1 MKLARA
7 YRGPVKKP
15 DPGRAGAPPLYRPP
29 GASSDRRWPRADRRF
44 AESRHHALGTR
55 TRLCLRVADGVA
67 PLADVR
73 QPGLFVFFL
82 LGGLSVV
89 WSSYPARSDG
99 PLDLRSLARMGEGFF
114 YAIVGTQL
122 AIVLLAAPAAT
133 AGSICA
139 DKARGSLIHLLV
151 TDLSDVEIVL
161 GKLAARLMPV
171 VGLII
176 ASLPV
181 LAIGFLL
188 GGIEPEALIGAYV
201 VTLAVAVLGCALALT
216 LSVWCTKT
224 YEALLT
230 VFMLWT
236 LALIAGPIESFVS
249 LTWNVPLPAWPWMLS
264 PFSVALAPYTRP
276 GTTDLSEPLEFA
288 GVTLGLSAVLVVVA
302 IVCVRRITVRQASRP
317 DRARKPLAIRLPFPR
332 RLLPKPSLDRNPVLW
347 REWQRRQP
355 SRWVRVIW
363 AVYAIMAGFFSVAAM
378 CYGIPGGP
386 GGELAALVNA
396 FQVSIGLLLLSI
408 GSASSLAE
416 ERPR

>member
-1 MKLARA
+1 MRWGL
-7 YRGPVKKP
+7 GPVFVYEWLTASRRWQMYG
-15 DPGRAGAPPLYRPP
+15 GRA
-29 GASSDRRWPRADRRF
+29 
-44 AESRHHALGTR
+44 
-55 TRLCLRVADGVA
+55 
-67 PLADVR
+67 
-73 QPGLFVFFL
+73 LFVFLL

-89 WSSYPARSDG
+89 WFSQVTRANG

-236 LALIAGPIESFVS
+236 LALMAGPIEGFISI
-249 LTWNVPLPAWPWMLS
+249 TWNVPLPAWPWMLS
-264 PFSVALAPYTRP
+264 PFFVALAPYIRP

-288 GVTLGLSAVLVVVA
+288 AVTLGLSAVLVLVA

-317 DRARKPLAIRLPFPR
+317 DQARKPPAIRSLFPR
-332 RLLPKPSLDRNPVLW
+332 RLLPQPSLDRNPVLW

-363 AVYAIMAGFFSVAAM
+363 AVYAIMAGFFGVAAM
-378 CYGIPGGP
+378 FIGRGTRTGP
-386 GGELAALVNA
+386 VGEIATLVNA

-408 GSASSLAE
+408 GSVSSLAE
-416 ERPR
+416 ERAAAASEFCWRRR